1 MLTSLLVAFAL
12 PLVAKADGSDLR
24 DNYVAGTNA
33 GANLE
38 TDSTG
43 SSATG
48 NTYVGVAAGYADTTG
63 AANVGLGYGA
73 LRAITTGR
81 GNIGLGYMSGQDLT
95 TDTHKLYIQ
104 NGFYPAYGVFGSF
117 SSGFFGI
124 NNKSPVSAWDV
135 TGAVKA
141 DSLNVTGVTSLQGD
155 VTIGGVG
162 YGVATTYAVTSDTTL
177 TAAQTGAL
185 WIARLIAAKYTAT
198 LPTAVAGQHM
208 QFFVADSDSLL
219 ITAAT
224 GDSLV
229 AESGTAYKT
238 QSTVAGTVELVCPD
252 AVRWYMVGST
262 GTWTG
267 Y

>member
-1 MLTSLLVAFAL
+1 MKYLVMLTSLLVAFAL

-141 DSLNVTGVTSLQGD
+141 DSLNVTGVTSLQGSSLWQ
-155 VTIGGVG
+155 TQILCLSLPLR
-162 YGVATTYAVTSDTTL
+162 ATP
-177 TAAQTGAL
+177 L
-185 WIARLIAAKYTAT
+185 WLSPARLTRHNPLLLEPSSWYV
-198 LPTAVAGQHM
+198 LM
-208 QFFVADSDSLL
+208 LFV
-219 ITAAT
+219 
-224 GDSLV
+224 
-229 AESGTAYKT
+229 
-238 QSTVAGTVELVCPD
+238 
-252 AVRWYMVGST
+252 
-262 GTWTG
+262 GTWLVPPAHGQDTEIITRG
-267 Y
+267 QLWDVD